1 MISLGDVIREL
12 LFDNI
17 RYRFWNLWVGL
28 IDLRGIKVIEL
39 IWEELFYDGL

>member
-17 RYRFWNLWVGL
+17 CYRFWNLWVGL